1 MPAQTISSP
10 RTANE
15 SQFRDTETKLKIL
28 KAIAE
33 FFCLSA
39 RDLAVLLYH
48 DSEKVRTIN
57 RTLDLLEKEGFTDWR
72 LLTTRVRK
80 RGNLPSIHGL
90 SFKGVQK
97 VEESGYTTPTTK
109 IFKPNSDTLLPHEYE
124 ISVFHLRLKALC
136 DERRWELYWQ
146 QRDLK
151 CGVNPDACFGITT
164 ARGTLWY
171 FLEIEKTKPGNFRN
185 GESKIMRN
193 LGKYYAYFDSDRCE
207 REWANFRKFRVI
219 VVQRNPERRANLL
232 SALTQKYA
240 HRMFWLATERLYKE
254 DIGGK
259 IFLTPKDYNTESYSF
274 F

>member
-1 MPAQTISSP
+1 MISSP
-10 RTANE
+10 RKTNE
-15 SQFRDTETKLKIL
+15 SRFRDTETKLKVL

-39 RDLAVLLYH
+39 RDLAVLLY
-48 DSEKVRTIN
+48 DNSENVRTVN
-57 RTLDLLEKEGFTDWR
+57 RTFDLLEQEGLTDWR

-80 RGNLPSIHGL
+80 RGNLPSVHGL
-90 SFKGVQK
+90 SLKGVQK
-97 VEESGYTTPTTK
+97 VEGLGYTTPATK

-124 ISVFHLRLKALC
+124 ISVFHLHLKALC

-164 ARGTLWY
+164 LSGALWY
-171 FLEIEKTKPGNFRN
+171 FLEMEKTKPGGWKN

-193 LGKYYAYFDSDRCE
+193 LGKYYDYFDSDRCE

-232 SALTQKYA
+232 RALALKYA
-240 HRMFWLATERLYKE
+240 HRMFWLTTEPSYRE
-254 DIGGK
+254 DIGGG
-259 IFLTPKDYNTESYSF
+259 IFLTPKDFDTASYSF
-274 F
+274 P